1 MRRAGAYRVG
11 QTRRPHLLL
20 ELVRRAVRI
29 SVDRFYLQKCESGSL
44 IDHLRTLRFTKDRC
58 NVNDHA
64 DVAAESVVELR
75 RVCRLHGPRIGAIN
89 GLCVYMALCH
99 LLIDKSPSIVAHGP
113 DPRMGAGT
121 IPTLT
126 IPTRTIPT
134 ATIPTS
140 VIIVGLLSAY
150 WRSPAH
156 RSTCG
161 THGRRNRGVQGVHVP
176 PTFSGRGV
184 QEGTLC
190 ESLCVSRCAVN
201 GFVPF

>member
-1 MRRAGAYRVG
+1 VRRAGAYRVG

-126 IPTRTIPT
+126 IPT
-134 ATIPTS
+134 S
-140 VIIVGLLSAY
+140 VIIVGMGG
-150 WRSPAH
+150 
-156 RSTCG
+156 G
-161 THGRRNRGVQGVHVP
+161 TGGYRGYMYPPPFLEGGYKRVHSVK
-176 PTFSGRGV
+176 V
-184 QEGTLC
+184 
-190 ESLCVSRCAVN
+190 CVYPVVR
-201 GFVPF
+201 